1 MAAAITTTAT
11 SIEGQALEVAR
22 ELQVL
27 EAAQSTADVPLNNVQ
42 IDTDIESGLVS
53 ITMTLPTALSGTG
66 GAFTVSASEYLS

>member
-1 MAAAITTTAT
+1 MAAAMTTSAT

-66 GAFTVSASEYLS
+66 GAFTLSASEYLS

>member
-1 MAAAITTTAT
+1 MAAAITTSAT

-66 GAFTVSASEYLS
+66 GAFTLSASEYLS

>member
-1 MAAAITTTAT
+1 MTTSAT

-66 GAFTVSASEYLS
+66 GAFTLSASEYLS